1 MRIVEKKEVT
11 TVKVEEVIVGRKCDI
26 CNRDI
31 EPVHPGAKYPEYNYF
46 VIHTWHDDWGND
58 SVDSHERK
66 DACCPECVM
75 HYVKGYVEEA
85 HKESR
90 NSKVIE
96 ITHVRDLKEGA
107 YND

>member
-1 MRIVEKKEVT
+1 MRIVERKEVT

-31 EPVHPGAKYPEYNYF
+31 EQVHPGVKNPEYNYF

-58 SVDSHERK
+58 SVDSHERM
-66 DACCPECVM
+66 DACCPECAM
-75 HYVKGYVEEA
+75 RYANGYIEEA
-85 HKESR
+85 YKEKWNTR
-90 NSKVIE
+90 RIE
-96 ITHVRDLKEGA
+96 IAHVSNLKEGA